1 MRRLIAAA
9 LALLGAGAFTLIAA
23 LPVSSQGSGW
33 VTLLDGKAKLFGEW
47 DRLGDANWRLED
59 DAVVADKK
67 TDKDTSHLVSK
78 TSYKDFELRAEFW
91 ADDDC
96 NSGIFIRIVDRKKV
110 TTKTAYEVNIFD
122 KRPGPEYGTGAIV
135 DFAKVSPMPK
145 AGGKWNVFEI
155 TAKGPRLTVKLN
167 GQQTADIEDR
177 TFPEGPISL
186 QYGSGVIKWRKVDI
200 RPL

>member
-1 MRRLIAAA
+1 MRRMIAPAIALVVASAFCLLAA
-9 LALLGAGAFTLIAA
+9 M
-23 LPVSSQGSGW
+23 PVTSQGSGW
-33 VTLLDGKAKLFGEW
+33 VTLLDGKAKKLGDW

-67 TDKDTSHLVSK
+67 TDKDASHLVSK
-78 TSYKDFELRAEFW
+78 VSYKDFELRAEFW

-96 NSGIFIRIVDRKKV
+96 NSGIFIRIIDRKKV

-155 TAKGPRLTVKLN
+155 SAKGPRLTVRLN
-167 GQQTADIEDR
+167 GQQTVDIEDK

-186 QYGSGVIKWRKVDI
+186 QYGSGVIKWRKVEI